1 MPELPRSS
9 KYVSTPDAPLDEAER
24 NRLIARLN
32 EAYGDGK
39 VAADAYRAHLDTL
52 FSASRLGEVAGI
64 VAELPPLA
72 THDTPAIVPVGSGQP
87 GELTPSGGPRPFPVL
102 MTVMVG
108 AAAAM
113 ALLGVVILVL
123 LTLL

>member
-64 VAELPPLA
+64 VAELPPWRPT
-72 THDTPAIVPVGSGQP
+72 THPPSSPSDPASPAS
-87 GELTPSGGPRPFPVL
+87 
-102 MTVMVG
+102 
-108 AAAAM
+108 
-113 ALLGVVILVL
+113 
-123 LTLL
+123 